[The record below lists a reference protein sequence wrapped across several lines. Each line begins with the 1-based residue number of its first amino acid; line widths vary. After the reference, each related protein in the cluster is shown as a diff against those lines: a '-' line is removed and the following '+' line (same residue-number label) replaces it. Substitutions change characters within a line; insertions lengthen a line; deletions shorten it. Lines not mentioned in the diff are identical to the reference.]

1 MKLIQRPRRLRRSLS
16 IRESVAE
23 TRSYPSQLVYPIF
36 VQEVE
41 KDEPVLS
48 MPGITRWSEKSLPKM
63 LENCL
68 ELGLRSAVIF
78 PKIPDSQKDPS
89 GKEAMNPK
97 GFVPRLIR
105 ETKKRFPEL
114 TLYSDVALDP
124 FSSDGHDGIVK
135 NGEIVNDLTVEVL
148 AKMAVVHA
156 EAGVDFVAP
165 SDMMD
170 GRIGAIREALDSAG
184 FTQTGILSYAAK
196 YASSFYGPF
205 REALDSAPRSGDKKN
220 YQMDYRNS
228 REALREVELDIQEG
242 ADIVMVKPA
251 GAYLDVIQRV
261 KKISSVPVA
270 AYQVSGEYSMI
281 HLGAKNG
288 LFSLDAAMEESVTAI
303 RRAGADLVFTYFAL
317 DLLKRWK
324 N

>member
-23 TRSYPSQLVYPIF
+23 TRANPSQIVYPIF
-36 VQEVE
+36 VQESE
-41 KDEPVLS
+41 KDEPLLS
-48 MPGITRWSEKSLPKM
+48 MPGITRWSEKSVPKM

-68 ELGLRSAVIF
+68 ELGLRSIVIF
-78 PKIPDSQKDPS
+78 PKIPENQKDS
-89 GKEAMNPK
+89 IGKEALNPN

-114 TLYSDVALDP
+114 TIFSDIALDP

-170 GRIGAIREALDSAG
+170 GRIGAIRGALDSAG

-196 YASSFYGPF
+196 YASSLYGPF
-205 REALDSAPRSGDKKN
+205 REALDSAPRAGDKKT
-220 YQMDYRNS
+220 YQMDYRNAL
-228 REALREVELDIQEG
+228 EALREVELDIQEG
-242 ADIVMVKPA
+242 ADLVMVKPA
-251 GAYLDVIQRV
+251 GAYLDVIRRV
-261 KKISSVPVA
+261 KEISSVPVA

-288 LFSLDAAMEESVTAI
+288 LFSLDAAMEESVMAI
-303 RRAGADLVFTYFAL
+303 RRAGADLIFTYFAL